1 MEIKSFPRCDIS
13 MTLIPVPFLS
23 TPTAATTKK
32 ERCERCGARPSVSEP
47 ADWLQRC
54 IESIVAESADQVQI

>member
-23 TPTAATTKK
+23 TPTAATKK
-32 ERCERCGARPSVSEP
+32 E
-47 ADWLQRC
+47 L
-54 IESIVAESADQVQI
+54 